1 MITKAEALTGQYS
14 ADGSPWVQ
22 VAVQA
27 GIDVDTLEYSADG
40 SPWYGLEEPTA
51 AGNVKTW
58 NGVAIANIKTING
71 VAIANIK
78 TINGISL

>member
-27 GIDVDTLEYSADG
+27 GIDVDTLEYSA
-40 SPWYGLEEPTA
+40 A
-51 AGNVKTW
+51 ASVVLARSRPDVVVCV
-58 NGVAIANIKTING
+58 VARLLVVMSN
-71 VAIANIK
+71 
-78 TINGISL
+78 LD